1 MNSLCKDEAP
11 GIALKDFLTQY
22 RDEAS
27 ILDTSLS
34 GANRHV
40 IAQQIMLHSVITRR
54 KSELQDLADGMNEV
68 GLVDFLKKHKDLV
81 HPLLFP
87 RSAAS
92 IINKDDLKMIIE
104 LEEEDP
110 TGDQL
115 MLFLKQYIDLI
126 DGATNGKY
134 FQ

>member
-1 MNSLCKDEAP
+1 
-11 GIALKDFLTQY
+11 
-22 RDEAS
+22 
-27 ILDTSLS
+27 
-34 GANRHV
+34 
-40 IAQQIMLHSVITRR
+40 
-54 KSELQDLADGMNEV
+54 
-68 GLVDFLKKHKDLV
+68 
-81 HPLLFP
+81 
-87 RSAAS
+87 
-92 IINKDDLKMIIE
+92 MIIE